1 MEDINILYK
10 PELELHLNELN
21 FILFEN
27 NYFNY
32 LNNSILYKNK
42 IVDFVNQNISDFPAI
57 NAPSELKKFGS
68 KYIFYK
74 LNRLTTWYIFFENKN
89 NNYLITHILNSHIE
103 ETKWLLIKPPEQL

>member
-1 MEDINILYK
+1 MIN
-10 PELELHLNELN
+10 
-21 FILFEN
+21 F
-27 NYFNY
+27 
-32 LNNSILYKNK
+32 
-42 IVDFVNQNISDFPAI
+42 VDQNIFDFLSI
-57 NAPSELKKFGS
+57 NTTSELKKFGS